1 MINKQEI
8 INNYKVSEKDT
19 GSPEVQV
26 AILTSRINALVE
38 HLKIH
43 KKDNHSRRGL
53 LKMVAKRRKLLV
65 YIKNNSQVNNIEEA
79 IKIIKYEEEN
89 FKYE

>member
-8 INNYKVSEKDT
+8 IDNYKVSEKDT

-65 YIKNNSQVNNIEEA
+65 YMKNNNHE
-79 IKIIKYEEEN
+79 KYN
-89 FKYE
+89 SLISKLGLRK

>member
-65 YIKNNSQVNNIEEA
+65 YMKNNNHEKYNNLIS
-79 IKIIKYEEEN
+79 KLGLRK
-89 FKYE
+89 

>member
-8 INNYKVSEKDT
+8 INNYKVSENDT

-26 AILTSRINALVE
+26 AILTSKINNLVE

-53 LKMVAKRRKLLV
+53 LKMVAHRRKLLV
-65 YIKNNSQVNNIEEA
+65 YVKNRRHEKYNNLIS
-79 IKIIKYEEEN
+79 KLGLRK
-89 FKYE
+89 